1 MQDYEAF
8 KTKLVQLQCF
18 HPARLHKGVIGRVII
33 VIVVVIVMDKK
44 SLNLEI

>member
-8 KTKLVQLQCF
+8 QTKLVQLQCF
-18 HPARLHKGVIGRVII
+18 HPARMHKGVIGRVI

-44 SLNLEI
+44 SPNLEI